1 MSTPILAARG
11 LVVAYSGRTA
21 VDRVDLNVR
30 HAELVAL
37 VGPNGAGKSSLL
49 AALAGLGPHT
59 GSVLRC
65 GCTGAQPTPGIAY
78 VPQSPD
84 LRTAFPL
91 SAAQVVA
98 TGSLDARRWWRRPD
112 AAQRAAAADA
122 MERLDVADLAHRPFA
137 DLSGGQARRVLL
149 ARALAQGP
157 KLLLLDEPHA
167 GLDVEA
173 ATTLNT
179 ALAALAQAGTAVL
192 ASVHDLDLVRGAFTR
207 TIVLDRRIL
216 ADGPT
221 SELLPAV
228 GSLAPWLVA

>member
-1 MSTPILAARG
+1 MSAPILAARA
-11 LVVAYSGRTA
+11 LAVEYAGRVA
-21 VDRVDLNVR
+21 VDHVDVSVR

-65 GCTGAQPTPGIAY
+65 GCTDGQPTPGIAY
-78 VPQSPD
+78 LPQNPQ

-91 SAAQVVA
+91 NAAQVVA
-98 TGSLDARRWWRRPD
+98 TGCLQARRWWRRPN
-112 AAQRAAAADA
+112 AAQHAEAANA
-122 MERLDVADLAHRPFA
+122 MATLGITELAHQPFA
-137 DLSGGQARRVLL
+137 ELSGGQARRVLL

-157 KLLLLDEPHA
+157 KVLLLDEPHA
-167 GLDVEA
+167 GLDADA
-173 ATTLNT
+173 ASALNS
-179 ALAALAQAGTAVL
+179 ALASVARSGTAVL

-207 TIVLDRRIL
+207 TIVLDRRIK

-221 SELLPAV
+221 ERLLPA
-228 GSLAPWLVA
+228 GGLAPWLVA